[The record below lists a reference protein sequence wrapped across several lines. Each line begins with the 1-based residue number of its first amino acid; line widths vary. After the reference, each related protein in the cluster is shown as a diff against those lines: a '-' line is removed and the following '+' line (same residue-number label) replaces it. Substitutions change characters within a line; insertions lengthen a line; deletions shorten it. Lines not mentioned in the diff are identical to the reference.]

1 MIALFNNK
9 HHTRCRCLVMSLP
22 ARVISPKGGFMKN
35 YELMYIIPSQSTDEE
50 KEALIAQVNGM
61 IEKDGGKIESVER
74 IGNKKLAYEIQKKHE
89 GFYVLVNFTADSK
102 VPNRLGAL
110 LSITNNIL
118 RYIIV
123 AK

>member
-1 MIALFNNK
+1 
-9 HHTRCRCLVMSLP
+9 
-22 ARVISPKGGFMKN
+22 MKN

>member
-1 MIALFNNK
+1 
-9 HHTRCRCLVMSLP
+9 
-22 ARVISPKGGFMKN
+22 MKN

-50 KEALIAQVNGM
+50 KEDLIAQVNGM

-102 VPNRLGAL
+102 VPNRLSAL

>member
-1 MIALFNNK
+1 
-9 HHTRCRCLVMSLP
+9 
-22 ARVISPKGGFMKN
+22 MKN

-50 KEALIAQVNGM
+50 KEAMIASVNSM

-74 IGNKKLAYEIQKKHE
+74 IGSKKLAYEIDKKRE
-89 GFYVLVNFTADSK
+89 GYYVLVNFTANATA
-102 VPNRLGAL
+102 PNKLGSL
-110 LSITNNIL
+110 LAITNNIM

>member
-1 MIALFNNK
+1 MN
-9 HHTRCRCLVMSLP
+9 
-22 ARVISPKGGFMKN
+22 N

-50 KEALIAQVNGM
+50 KEALIAQVNAM

-74 IGNKKLAYEIQKKHE
+74 IGNKKLAYEINKKRE
-89 GFYVLVNFTADSK
+89 GYYVLVNFSASSEL
-102 VPNRLGAL
+102 PNPLGKL
-110 LSITNNIL
+110 LSITNNIM

>member
-1 MIALFNNK
+1 MN
-9 HHTRCRCLVMSLP
+9 S
-22 ARVISPKGGFMKN
+22 

-50 KEALIAQVNGM
+50 KEAMIAQVNGM

-74 IGNKKLAYEIQKKHE
+74 VGNKKLAYEIDKKRE
-89 GFYVLVNFTADSK
+89 GYYVLVNFTAEAGI
-102 VPNRLGAL
+102 PNKLGAL
-110 LSITNNIL
+110 LSITNNIM

>member
-1 MIALFNNK
+1 
-9 HHTRCRCLVMSLP
+9 
-22 ARVISPKGGFMKN
+22 MKN

-123 AK
+123 TK

>member
-1 MIALFNNK
+1 
-9 HHTRCRCLVMSLP
+9 
-22 ARVISPKGGFMKN
+22 MKN

-50 KEALIAQVNGM
+50 KEALIASVNGM

-74 IGNKKLAYEIQKKHE
+74 VGSKKLAYAIDKKRE
-89 GFYVLVNFTADSK
+89 GYYVLVNFSSNAEA
-102 VPNRLGAL
+102 PNKLGSL
-110 LSITNNIL
+110 LSITTGIM

>member
-1 MIALFNNK
+1 MN
-9 HHTRCRCLVMSLP
+9 S
-22 ARVISPKGGFMKN
+22 

-74 IGNKKLAYEIQKKHE
+74 IGNKKLAYEIAKKRE
-89 GFYVLVNFTADSK
+89 GYYVLVNFTADAK
-102 VPNRLGAL
+102 VPNKLGAL
-110 LSITNNIL
+110 LAITNNIM

>member
-1 MIALFNNK
+1 MN
-9 HHTRCRCLVMSLP
+9 
-22 ARVISPKGGFMKN
+22 N
-35 YELMYIIPSQSTDEE
+35 YELMYIIPSQSSDEE

-74 IGNKKLAYEIQKKHE
+74 VGNKKLAYEIQKKRE
-89 GFYVLVNFTADSK
+89 GYYVLVNFTANAN
-102 VPNRLGAL
+102 VPNKLGAL

-118 RYIIV
+118 RYIVV

>member
-1 MIALFNNK
+1 MN
-9 HHTRCRCLVMSLP
+9 S
-22 ARVISPKGGFMKN
+22 

-50 KEALIAQVNGM
+50 KEAQIALVNSM

-74 IGNKKLAYEIQKKHE
+74 VGNKKLAYEIEKKRE
-89 GFYVLVNFTADSK
+89 GFYVLVNFTADAN
-102 VPNRLGAL
+102 VPNKLGAL

-118 RYIIV
+118 RYIVV

>member
-1 MIALFNNK
+1 MN
-9 HHTRCRCLVMSLP
+9 S
-22 ARVISPKGGFMKN
+22 

-74 IGNKKLAYEIQKKHE
+74 VGNKKLAYEIQKKRE
-89 GFYVLVNFTADSK
+89 GYYVLVNFTSDSS
-102 VPNRLGAL
+102 VPNKLGSL
-110 LSITNNIL
+110 LAITSNIL
-118 RYIIV
+118 RYIVV

>member
-1 MIALFNNK
+1 MN
-9 HHTRCRCLVMSLP
+9 S
-22 ARVISPKGGFMKN
+22 
-35 YELMYIIPSQSTDEE
+35 YEMMYIIPSQSSDEE

-74 IGNKKLAYEIQKKHE
+74 VGNKKLAYEINKKRE
-89 GFYVLVNFTADSK
+89 GYYVLVNFTAESS
-102 VPNRLGAL
+102 VPNKLGAL
-110 LSITNNIL
+110 LSITSNIM

>member
-1 MIALFNNK
+1 MN
-9 HHTRCRCLVMSLP
+9 S
-22 ARVISPKGGFMKN
+22 

-74 IGNKKLAYEIQKKHE
+74 VGNKKLAYEIQKKRE
-89 GFYVLVNFTADSK
+89 GYYVLVNFTADSS
-102 VPNRLGAL
+102 VPNKLGAL
-110 LSITNNIL
+110 LAITNGIM
-118 RYIIV
+118 RYIVV

>member
-1 MIALFNNK
+1 
-9 HHTRCRCLVMSLP
+9 
-22 ARVISPKGGFMKN
+22 MKN

-61 IEKDGGKIESVER
+61 IGKDGGKIESVER

-89 GFYVLVNFTADSK
+89 GFSVLVNFTADSK

>member
-1 MIALFNNK
+1 
-9 HHTRCRCLVMSLP
+9 
-22 ARVISPKGGFMKN
+22 
-35 YELMYIIPSQSTDEE
+35 MYIIPSQSSDEE

-74 IGNKKLAYEIQKKHE
+74 VGNKKLAYEIQKMRE
-89 GFYVLVNFTADSK
+89 GYYVLVNFTSDAK
-102 VPNRLGAL
+102 VPNRLGSL

>member
-1 MIALFNNK
+1 MN
-9 HHTRCRCLVMSLP
+9 S
-22 ARVISPKGGFMKN
+22 

-74 IGNKKLAYEIQKKHE
+74 VGNKKLAYEIQKKRE
-89 GFYVLVNFTADSK
+89 GFYVLVNFTADAAI
-102 VPNRLGAL
+102 PNKLGAL